1 MDVSSSRA
9 AEVGGQQV
17 RRALPQHRRRTVGA
31 WCFADHFGPTA
42 VTGHEGVN
50 VGPHPH
56 LGLHTVTWLVSG
68 ELLHRD
74 SLGSEQLIRPGELN
88 LMTAGGGISHAEEAT
103 GSFRGDLHGIQLWVA
118 QPEATRHGEPAFEHH
133 ASLPVVDLGT
143 GSATVLVGDLGGV
156 ASSARRDS
164 ELVGAEIRLHGGTT
178 DVPLQAGFEHALV
191 VLEGTVT
198 VEGEELVPG
207 QLGHLDAGTDE
218 LGLAASGPATPAAHR
233 WGAVPRTG
241 DDVLELRGSQPGG
254 AGRGRPQLERRRRTL
269 RHRRVAARAHP
280 VARAVVASGLR
291 RARVRQ
297 PRRIRSG
304 HGHLAER
311 QLVAVG
317 VGDDEVVVAP
327 RLAGER

>member
-1 MDVSSSRA
+1 MEVSSSRA

-42 VTGHEGVN
+42 VTGQGGVN

-88 LMTAGGGISHAEEAT
+88 LMTAGRGISHAEEAT

-133 ASLPVVDLGT
+133 ASLPAVDLGT
-143 GSATVLVGDLGGV
+143 GSATVVVGDLGGV

-164 ELVGAEIRLHGGTT
+164 ELVGAEIQLHGGTT

-191 VLEGTVT
+191 VLEGAVT

-207 QLGHLDAGTDE
+207 QLGYLDPGTDE
-218 LGLAASGPATPAAHR
+218 LGLAASGPAR
-233 WGAVPRTG
+233 
-241 DDVLELRGSQPGG
+241 LLLIGG
-254 AGRGRPQLERRRRTL
+254 APFPEPVTMFWNFVGRSREELAG
-269 RHRRVAARAHP
+269 AARGWNADDG
-280 VARAVVASGLR
+280 RFGTVASPL
-291 RARVRQ
+291 ARIPSPAPWWRQ
-297 PRRIRSG
+297 
-304 HGHLAER
+304 
-311 QLVAVG
+311 
-317 VGDDEVVVAP
+317 D
-327 RLAGER
+327 

>member
-1 MDVSSSRA
+1 MEVSSSRA

-207 QLGHLDAGTDE
+207 QLGHLDPGTDE
-218 LGLAASGPATPAAHR
+218 LGLAASGPASLLLI
-233 WGAVPRTG
+233 GGVPFPEPVTMFWNFVGRSREELAEATRSWNA
-241 DDVLELRGSQPGG
+241 DD
-254 AGRGRPQLERRRRTL
+254 GRFGTVASPLERIPSP
-269 RHRRVAARAHP
+269 AP
-280 VARAVVASGLR
+280 WW
-291 RARVRQ
+291 RQ
-297 PRRIRSG
+297 
-304 HGHLAER
+304 
-311 QLVAVG
+311 
-317 VGDDEVVVAP
+317 D
-327 RLAGER
+327 

>member
-1 MDVSSSRA
+1 MEVSSSRA

-191 VLEGTVT
+191 VLEGTVS
-198 VEGEELVPG
+198 VEAEELAPG
-207 QLGHLDAGTDE
+207 QLGHLDPGTDE
-218 LGLAASGPATPAAHR
+218 LGLASSGPARLLLIGGVPFPEPVTMFWNFVGRSREELAEAAR
-233 WGAVPRTG
+233 SWNA
-241 DDVLELRGSQPGG
+241 DD
-254 AGRGRPQLERRRRTL
+254 GRFGTVASPLERIPSP
-269 RHRRVAARAHP
+269 AP
-280 VARAVVASGLR
+280 WW
-291 RARVRQ
+291 RQ
-297 PRRIRSG
+297 
-304 HGHLAER
+304 
-311 QLVAVG
+311 
-317 VGDDEVVVAP
+317 D
-327 RLAGER
+327 

>member
-42 VTGHEGVN
+42 VTEGGGVN

-118 QPEATRHGEPAFEHH
+118 QPEATRHGEPGFEHH
-133 ASLPVVDLGT
+133 ASLPGVDLGN
-143 GSATVLVGDLGGV
+143 GSATVLVGELDGV

-164 ELVGAEIRLHGGTT
+164 DLVGADIELQGGPT
-178 DVPLQAGFEHALV
+178 VAPLRADFEHALV
-191 VLEGTVT
+191 VLDGAVS
-198 VEGEELVPG
+198 VGGEELVPG
-207 QLGHLDAGTDE
+207 ELGHLEPGADE
-218 LGLAASGPATPAAHR
+218 LGLAASGAAR
-233 WGAVPRTG
+233 VLLIGGVPFPETVTMFWNFVGRSREELAEGARSWNADDGRFGAVASP
-241 DDVLELRGSQPGG
+241 
-254 AGRGRPQLERRRRTL
+254 LERIPSP
-269 RHRRVAARAHP
+269 AP
-280 VARAVVASGLR
+280 WW
-291 RARVRQ
+291 RQ
-297 PRRIRSG
+297 
-304 HGHLAER
+304 
-311 QLVAVG
+311 
-317 VGDDEVVVAP
+317 D
-327 RLAGER
+327 